1 MTAAAAP
8 GRVHGDYRLPTDFR
22 EFPEAGDK
30 ASRAGW
36 GYLGPMR
43 VHPSR
48 CFLLLVDGL
57 RPDVAEERL
66 AAGDLPHLAE
76 MLDEGGRTRAITV
89 FPSTTSVAYLPFLT
103 GCTPGRCD
111 IPSIRWLD
119 RRSYGGRWWR
129 ERDAVRSYCGY
140 QAPRLD
146 DDIAPD
152 VRTIFELI
160 PDSIGIF
167 TPIARGLTPARDPSR
182 RERQLWGALAHY
194 AQWHQPSDDAVAR
207 HLLRAAAGSA
217 RFVFAQFPAVD
228 GYTHQAHPEAPSV
241 LRALR
246 KVDQVVGRLRDQ
258 LRRQGQLQDSLLL
271 MVSDHGSATVHTH
284 LDLPEWFRA
293 QGVPTLSHPVL
304 WEREPRA
311 AVMVAGNG
319 SAMVYARPGVPRKE
333 RWPIDRLRQVDA
345 FGVSADLVAA
355 LLREP
360 AVGLVAGETGDG
372 GVWVGADGG
381 TAIVRRT
388 PSGIGYRPVSGDP
401 LGMGGARSGS
411 VREWLECT
419 WDADY
424 PDAAYQLLDQFRA
437 DRTGDLLVVAREGY
451 DFRRRFE
458 IPEHR
463 AGHGSLTRSH
473 MQTPVWSSAPLP
485 AEPIRTV
492 DLFPAM
498 LSWLGEVVPAGLA
511 GEPVWLPGELR
522 ARAAASGRLAMA
534 RSTEGP

>member
-1 MTAAAAP
+1 M
-8 GRVHGDYRLPTDFR
+8 
-22 EFPEAGDK
+22 
-30 ASRAGW
+30 RAQ
-36 GYLGPMR
+36 PA
-43 VHPSR
+43 R

-66 AAGDLPHLAE
+66 AAGELPHLAK
-76 MLDEGGRTRAITV
+76 MLDQGGHTRAITV

-103 GCTPGRCD
+103 GCTPGRCN

-119 RRSYGGRWWR
+119 RRSYAGRWWR
-129 ERDAVRSYCGY
+129 EREAVRSYCGY

-152 VRTIFELI
+152 VRTIFELV
-160 PDSIGIF
+160 PDSVGIF
-167 TPIARGLTPARDPSR
+167 TPIARGLSPARDPSR
-182 RERQLWGALAHY
+182 RERQVWGALAHY

-207 HLLRAAAGSA
+207 HLLRAAAGPS
-217 RFVFAQFPAVD
+217 RFLFAQFPAVD
-228 GYTHQAHPEAPSV
+228 GYTHQAHPGALSV
-241 LRALR
+241 LRALH

-258 LRRQGQLQDSLLL
+258 LQRQGQLEDSLLL
-271 MVSDHGSATVHTH
+271 VVSDHGSARVHTH
-284 LDLPEWFRA
+284 LDLADWFRA

-304 WEREPRA
+304 WERNPRA

-319 SAMVYARPGVPRKE
+319 SAMVYARPGVPREE
-333 RWPIDRLRQVDA
+333 RWPIERLRQPDA
-345 FGVSADLVAA
+345 FGASRDLVSA
-355 LLREP
+355 LLQEP
-360 AVGLVAGETGDG
+360 AVGLLAAEAGDG
-372 GVWVGADGG
+372 GVWVAGDGG

-388 PSGIGYRPVSGDP
+388 PAGISYRPVSGDP
-401 LGMGGARSGS
+401 LGVGGARSGS
-411 VREWLECT
+411 VREWLEST

-424 PDAAYQLLDQFRA
+424 PDAAYHLLDQFRA

-458 IPEHR
+458 VPEHR

-498 LSWLGEVVPAGLA
+498 LSWLGEPIPAGLD
-511 GEPVWLPGELR
+511 GERVWLPGERR
-522 ARAAASGRLAMA
+522 ARTSPGALAMA
-534 RSTEGP
+534 RSTAEP